1 MKTQVF
7 SYSSLE
13 NVSIN
18 TCKWLPD
25 EEICIK
31 GIIQIAHGMA
41 EYAERYSHFAEFLTQ
56 NGFVVFANDHRG
68 HGKTALNQ
76 SEIGYFSFEN
86 GWFKVVNDM
95 YTLTQIIKKE
105 YPSLPVFI
113 FGHSMGSFLTRTYI
127 CKYPKL
133 INGVILSG
141 TGGNP
146 GIIRLIAKLIVF
158 LYKNF
163 KGKRARVKLLDKMSF
178 GAFNKKIKNP
188 KTAFDWLNTDENEV
202 QKYIN
207 DPLCGALFTV
217 KFFDDLLT
225 GLGFIFK
232 KKNMRNIPVE
242 LPILFIS
249 GNEDPVGD
257 FGKGV
262 KSSFKIYKKLG
273 IKDINMTLYPE
284 MRHEI
289 VNEPKNEIVFNDVL
303 SWLNKHII

>member
-7 SYSSLE
+7 SFSSSE
-13 NVSIN
+13 NISVN
-18 TCKWLPD
+18 TNKWLPD
-25 EEICIK
+25 EGLHIK
-31 GIIQIAHGMA
+31 GVIQLAHGMA
-41 EYAERYSHFAEFLTQ
+41 EYAERYAHFAEFLTQ
-56 NGFVVFANDHRG
+56 HGFLVYANDHRG
-68 HGKTALNQ
+68 HGKTAVNE
-76 SEIGYFSFEN
+76 SEIGYFSSEN
-86 GWFKVVNDM
+86 GWFKVVDDM
-95 YTLTQIIKKE
+95 YALTKIIKQE

-127 CKYPKL
+127 CKYPKA

-146 GIIRLIAKLIVF
+146 GIIRHIAKLIVF
-158 LYKNF
+158 VCKNF
-163 KGKRARVKLLDKMSF
+163 KGKKARVKLLDTMSF
-178 GAFNKKIKNP
+178 GAFNKKIKSP
-188 KTAFDWLNTDENEV
+188 KTAFDWLNTDESEV
-202 QKYIN
+202 RKYIE

-225 GLGFIFK
+225 GLGFIFR
-232 KKNMRNIPVE
+232 KKNMRNIPLH
-242 LPILFIS
+242 LPILLIS
-249 GNEDPVGD
+249 GSEDPVGD

-289 VNEPKNEIVFNDVL
+289 VNEQKKEIVFNDVL
-303 SWLNKHII
+303 AWLNKHI